1 MARAIRIEY
10 PGAVYHLMARG
21 NQGQAI
27 FTGDQDRQ
35 VWRKTLG
42 QALGH

>member
-27 FTGDQDRQ
+27 FTDDQDRQ
-35 VWRKTLG
+35 VWLKTLG
-42 QALGH
+42 QTFRL

>member
-27 FTGDQDRQ
+27 FTDDQDRQ
-35 VWRKTLG
+35 VWLKTLV
-42 QALGH
+42 QTFRL